1 MLIIFP
7 IVFAVVY
14 MTSVAGILYAGL
26 ICQEARGQDDD
37 EHDDDGS
44 LDSEFED

>member
-1 MLIIFP
+1 MFIFP

-26 ICQEARGQDDD
+26 ICHKGRCRNE
-37 EHDDDGS
+37 EEENKEE
-44 LDSEFED
+44 DSEYED